1 MHGGRT
7 PVAPRGR
14 ESPPLASVE
23 VEPRI
28 PTNVGD
34 EDLLRVNATIDA
46 FDILDVV
53 SMRVMTRIAWTRN
66 RAQGMQRLERVVH
79 SSLLINNTHLYLRG
93 NLTLWSRKIDS

>member
-1 MHGGRT
+1 M
-7 PVAPRGR
+7 APRRR

-28 PTNVGD
+28 PPNVGD

-53 SMRVMTRIAWTRN
+53 SMRVMMRIACTRN
-66 RAQGMQRLERVVH
+66 RAQGMRRLERVVH
-79 SSLLINNTHLYLRG
+79 SSLLINNTLLYLRG